1 MRILDDS
8 ADPRPQGFALAPLIV
23 IHRASQDMHW
33 ALLAAISRS
42 LVLAARMAVRHIARR
57 VHYIPPAATMV
68 AAGGR

>member
-42 LVLAARMAVRHIARR
+42 FVVAARTAARRFARR
-57 VHYIPPAATMV
+57 VHFVAPADTMV